1 MVATGTDMMITVN
14 KQDVANWLLMDYQA
28 TLYNVKEKLRFFE
41 LKYNQTWNVFEQEIK
56 KSRQEDFSKWD
67 DYIEWK
73 AYLKTA
79 EDIAFKIQE
88 VKNGHFAIT

>member
-1 MVATGTDMMITVN
+1 MMITVN

-28 TLYNVKEKLRFFE
+28 NLHNVKEKLRFFE

>member
-1 MVATGTDMMITVN
+1 MQYSIIGPPMI
-14 KQDVANWLLMDYQA
+14 ANCPFLFYSSD
-28 TLYNVKEKLRFFE
+28 KKLRF
-41 LKYNQTWNVFEQEIK
+41 FEQEIK